1 MPRKT
6 VIFKKDIIKAA
17 VELVRSDGYESLN
30 ARALAKALGCSTQPI
45 FSNFSSMDDLM
56 KSVLE
61 ATLDVYNDF
70 VRREFERE
78 SGYPPYK
85 TNGMAYIRFAIEEK
99 KLFRLLFMRDRT
111 NEPDPVEKSTFTDV
125 LPLIMKA
132 TGLSEDQAAMFHLEM
147 WTCVHGIAVMAATS
161 YYKWD
166 EELASRAMTDTY
178 QGLIRRFREQNSEA
192 NDEERH

>member
-61 ATLDVYNDF
+61 A
-70 VRREFERE
+70 
-78 SGYPPYK
+78 
-85 TNGMAYIRFAIEEK
+85 
-99 KLFRLLFMRDRT
+99 
-111 NEPDPVEKSTFTDV
+111 
-125 LPLIMKA
+125 
-132 TGLSEDQAAMFHLEM
+132 
-147 WTCVHGIAVMAATS
+147 
-161 YYKWD
+161 
-166 EELASRAMTDTY
+166 
-178 QGLIRRFREQNSEA
+178 
-192 NDEERH
+192 